1 MKPQYPL
8 ISTTMG
14 RLMKDE
20 RFRAKSFVALEV
32 FSTGSAIRVCFGCSD
47 SGDVCMYVLYST
59 YYPILLTYWHKGFV
73 LDYFILQI
81 EIHDSWIYHE
91 GSLL

>member
-1 MKPQYPL
+1 MKPQYLL

-47 SGDVCMYVLYST
+47 SGDVCMYCIVHTTQFS
-59 YYPILLTYWHKGFV
+59 LTYWHKGFV